1 LVLLAVTMMIDSR
14 VKGDSEAM
22 KAELEGLSY
31 VPRRFIIGGDLES
44 QWDSVD
50 SEDPGEGPEVRLK
63 REAPHPSAGTAGV
76 GLSFRSR
83 AAAKERRQAI

>member
-1 LVLLAVTMMIDSR
+1 MMIDSR

-63 REAPHPSAGTAGV
+63 REAPHPSAGTAGTAGV